1 MAQSTKFSR
10 TRLMMAAGLIAL
22 GMASPALADVKA
34 GVDAWER
41 GEFDRAVAEWRDPAA
56 SGDADAQFNLGQAYK
71 LGRGVPMDLKLAE
84 SWYKKAADKGH
95 VQAADNYGLVLFQD
109 NRREEAMPF
118 IRASSARGEPRA
130 QYVLGTAM
138 FNGDIA
144 EKDWVRA
151 YALMTRAS
159 AQGLPQASRSLAT
172 MDKYIPLADRTKG
185 TQLAAQLEREA
196 TSERRRLANVAG
208 GLVGDSATG
217 ATSAAGATASAAA
230 KVPPAAA
237 APRRSGTASA
247 SPSTIQTTS
256 LPPSNVNGSVI
267 PSVPSGPTSTAASAG
282 VDFATMGTPSASAPP
297 RAAPSPA
304 PAPAPAPARA
314 PVSTPA
320 PAPAPRAPAP
330 APTVAA
336 ASTASAVAAAEGDW
350 RIQLG
355 AFSQEGR
362 ARTLWSS
369 LERQNAGLA
378 GLQPYLVKSGA
389 ITKLQ
394 AGPFASQAAAKQA
407 CDAVTRSGQAC
418 FALKK

>member
-1 MAQSTKFSR
+1 MAHSTKFSR
-10 TRLMMAAGLIAL
+10 NRLIIGVGLIAL
-22 GMASPALADVKA
+22 GIASPALADVKA

-56 SGDADAQFNLGQAYK
+56 KGDADAQFNLGQAYK

-109 NRREEAMPF
+109 NRRDEAMPY

-196 TSERRRLANVAG
+196 TNERRRLANADG

-217 ATSAAGATASAAA
+217 ATSAVGASASATG
-230 KVPPAAA
+230 PAPVTR
-237 APRRSGTASA
+237 PRRSG

-267 PSVPSGPTSTAASAG
+267 PTVPSSPTGTAASAG
-282 VDFATMGTPSASAPP
+282 VDFATMGTPSGSAPP
-297 RAAPSPA
+297 PA
-304 PAPAPAPARA
+304 P
-314 PVSTPA
+314 T
-320 PAPAPRAPAP
+320 PAPRAQTATPRAPASAP
-330 APTVAA
+330 APTPPVATA
-336 ASTASAVAAAEGDW
+336 ASAAPAVAATGDW

-355 AFSQEGR
+355 AFSEEGR
-362 ARTLWSS
+362 ARTLWSG
-369 LERQNAGLA
+369 LERQNATLT
-378 GLQPYLVKSGA
+378 GLQPYLVKAGA

-394 AGPFASQAAAKQA
+394 AGPFASQTAAKKA
-407 CDAVTRSGQAC
+407 CDAVARSGQAC

>member
-10 TRLMMAAGLIAL
+10 NRLMMAAGLIAL

-41 GEFDRAVAEWRDPAA
+41 GEFERAVAEWRDPAA
-56 SGDADAQFNLGQAYK
+56 KGDADAQFNLGQAYK

-109 NRREEAMPF
+109 NRREEAMPY

-144 EKDWVRA
+144 EKHWVRA

-217 ATSAAGATASAAA
+217 ATSAASASA
-230 KVPPAAA
+230 KTPPPAA
-237 APRRSGTASA
+237 PSRRAGSTPS
-247 SPSTIQTTS
+247 STIQTTS
-256 LPPSNVNGSVI
+256 LPPSSVSGSV
-267 PSVPSGPTSTAASAG
+267 VPSAPSNPTSTAASAG

-297 RAAPSPA
+297 RAAPTPA
-304 PAPAPAPARA
+304 PASA
-314 PVSTPA
+314 STPA
-320 PAPAPRAPAP
+320 PSPAPRAPVAT
-330 APTVAA
+330 PTVAA
-336 ASTASAVAAAEGDW
+336 ANTAPAVAASGDW

-355 AFSQEGR
+355 AFSEEGR
-362 ARTLWSS
+362 ARTLWSG

-378 GLQPYLVKSGA
+378 GLQPYLVKAGA

-394 AGPFASQAAAKQA
+394 AGPFASQAEAKKA
-407 CDAVTRSGQAC
+407 CDSVARSGQAC

>member
-1 MAQSTKFSR
+1 MAQSTIFSR
-10 TRLMMAAGLIAL
+10 NRLMMAAGLIAL

-41 GEFDRAVAEWRDPAA
+41 GEFERAVAEWRDPAA
-56 SGDADAQFNLGQAYK
+56 KGDADAQFNLGQAYK

-109 NRREEAMPF
+109 NRREEAMPY

-196 TSERRRLANVAG
+196 TAERRRLANVAG

-217 ATSAAGATASAAA
+217 ATSAASASA
-230 KVPPAAA
+230 KTPPPAA
-237 APRRSGTASA
+237 PSRRAESTPS
-247 SPSTIQTTS
+247 STIQTTS
-256 LPPSNVNGSVI
+256 LPPSSVSGSV
-267 PSVPSGPTSTAASAG
+267 VPSAPSNPTSTAASAG

-297 RAAPSPA
+297 RAAP
-304 PAPAPAPARA
+304 
-314 PVSTPA
+314 TPA
-320 PAPAPRAPAP
+320 PAPASTPAPSPAPRAPVAT
-330 APTVAA
+330 PTVAA
-336 ASTASAVAAAEGDW
+336 ANTAPAVAASGDW

-355 AFSQEGR
+355 AFSEEGR
-362 ARTLWSS
+362 ARTLWSG
-369 LERQNAGLA
+369 LERQNAGLT
-378 GLQPYLVKSGA
+378 GLQPYLVKAGA

-394 AGPFASQAAAKQA
+394 AGPFASQAEAKKA
-407 CDAVTRSGQAC
+407 CDSVARSGQAC

>member
-1 MAQSTKFSR
+1 MRWSKTRMAHSTKFSR
-10 TRLMMAAGLIAL
+10 TRLILATAL
-22 GMASPALADVKA
+22 LAMGTATPALADVKA

-41 GEFDRAVAEWRDPAA
+41 GEFDKAVTEWRDPAA
-56 SGDADAQFNLGQAYK
+56 KGDPDAQFNLGQAYK

-84 SWYKKAADKGH
+84 SWYKKAADRGH

-109 NRREEAMPF
+109 NRRDEAMPY

-196 TSERRRLANVAG
+196 TAERQKLAGAAAG
-208 GLVGDSATG
+208 LGIDPATG
-217 ATSAAGATASAAA
+217 ATSSAKPLMAAAGPT
-230 KVPPAAA
+230 A
-237 APRRSGTASA
+237 APNRRKPGST
-247 SPSTIQTTS
+247 STIQTTS

-267 PSVPSGPTSTAASAG
+267 PAVPSSPTGTAASAG
-282 VDFATMGTPSASAPP
+282 VDFATMGVPSGSASAPAP
-297 RAAPSPA
+297 RATA
-304 PAPAPAPARA
+304 PALMPAQAPARA
-314 PVSTPA
+314 PVAA
-320 PAPAPRAPAP
+320 P
-330 APTVAA
+330 VAA
-336 ASTASAVAAAEGDW
+336 ASAAPAVAASGDW

-355 AFSQEGR
+355 AFSDEGR
-362 ARTLWSS
+362 ARGLWSG
-369 LERQNAGLA
+369 LERQNAALS
-378 GLQPYLVKSGA
+378 GLQPYLVKAGA
-389 ITKLQ
+389 VTRLQ
-394 AGPFASQAAAKQA
+394 AGPFATQAAAKKA
-407 CDAVTRSGQAC
+407 CDSVAKSGQAC
-418 FALKK
+418 FAVKK